1 MSEYTAVRASPFA
14 RTCQASHLLSHAL
27 RHVND
32 SYGDVKLHYEEA
44 IQLHRTID
52 TFSLALS
59 HELNDINGA
68 VRDWTHTCSHF
79 TAMAICYSSQITL
92 YDTHWC
98 ADADAIRGVGIP
110 EQLEMQQISI
120 NGIKSACLAVHKL
133 AKMISE
139 AAQIGDMCRVNPL
152 TTDCLYQ
159 ASMLLHSYIRE
170 TGNNEYAQAV
180 IDIVQVLKVLAGIW
194 DVASKVFTSCAA
206 VRTIFANYYAEE
218 YLDMLDIEGLGLN
231 EQ

>member
-1 MSEYTAVRASPFA
+1 M
-14 RTCQASHLLSHAL
+14 
-27 RHVND
+27 ND
-32 SYGDVKLHYEEA
+32 AYGDVKFHYEEA

-52 TFSLALS
+52 TFSLAIS
-59 HELNDINGA
+59 HELNDINSV

-79 TAMAICYSSQITL
+79 TAMAICSSAQITL
-92 YDTHWC
+92 YDTYWC

-120 NGIKSACLAVHKL
+120 NGIKGACLAVHQL

-139 AAQIGDMCRVNPL
+139 AAQIGDICRVNPL

-180 IDIVQVLKVLAGIW
+180 IDIVQVLKVLTRIW
-194 DVASKVFTSCAA
+194 DVASKAITSCEA
-206 VRTIFANYYAEE
+206 VWTIFANYVAEE
-218 YLDMLDIEGLGLN
+218 YLGMLDIEGLGLDG
-231 EQ
+231 Q